1 MPLHHHKIMVLQ
13 IIIKFCYLVF
23 KLVNGFKAPSPLL
36 QLSSFDLPK
45 GIAIDYMH
53 GICLGVVKTMVDLW
67 FDSTNSTHSWYCG
80 NRLPEVDKR
89 ILQIKPP
96 NIITRVPRSVEGH
109 RKHWKGTYHFSYK

>member
-13 IIIKFCYLVF
+13 IIIKFCYLFF

-80 NRLPEVDKR
+80 NRLHEVDKR
-89 ILQIKPP
+89 LLQIKPP

-109 RKHWKGTYHFSYK
+109 RKHWKGTYHFRYK